1 MTLDDIRKYAIRPNI
16 NKSLE
21 LVFMLINYNTFEII
35 QIINNRSDNFV
46 MRMYRKA
53 QSTTVGV
60 KQSVG
65 PLLLR

>member
-53 QSTTVGV
+53 QSTTVSV